1 MKKEIGKISC
11 ATIIGCMEIQNDRI
25 TSKQFKTKMIEWHII
40 DEWGMRGIMSL
51 EKWSWERYCQTY
63 NIYIYR

>member
-1 MKKEIGKISC
+1 
-11 ATIIGCMEIQNDRI
+11 MEIQNDRI

-63 NIYIYR
+63 NIYIYIYIDR

>member
-1 MKKEIGKISC
+1 MKKEIGTISC

-40 DEWGMRGIMSL
+40 DEWGV
-51 EKWSWERYCQTY
+51 
-63 NIYIYR
+63 